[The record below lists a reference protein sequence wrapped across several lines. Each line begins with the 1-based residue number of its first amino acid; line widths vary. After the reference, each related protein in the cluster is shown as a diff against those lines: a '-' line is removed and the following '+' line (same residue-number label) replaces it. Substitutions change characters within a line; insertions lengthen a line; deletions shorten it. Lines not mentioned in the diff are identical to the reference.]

1 MTWRKYWDLNH
12 ILQNY
17 YRDYVYMQ
25 FFQLFVWFNYNFVS
39 DLQQMDSFISI
50 KINCFISITIQNGLN
65 INRKLYLFFVFLC
78 CLLQSDF
85 IISYAYRIPLES
97 HSSAIVCYLVIYLL
111 CPSSCTFL
119 FAILLIIY
127 YLCTHAKKKFIAL

>member
-1 MTWRKYWDLNH
+1 MTWRKYWGLNH

-39 DLQQMDSFISI
+39 VLQQMDSFISI
-50 KINCFISITIQNGLN
+50 KINCFISITIKNGLN
-65 INRKLYLFFVFLC
+65 INRKLYLFFVFFC
-78 CLLQSDF
+78 CLLQGDF

-97 HSSAIVCYLVIYLL
+97 HSFALVCYLVIYLL

-127 YLCTHAKKKFIAL
+127 YFCIHAKKKLFEL